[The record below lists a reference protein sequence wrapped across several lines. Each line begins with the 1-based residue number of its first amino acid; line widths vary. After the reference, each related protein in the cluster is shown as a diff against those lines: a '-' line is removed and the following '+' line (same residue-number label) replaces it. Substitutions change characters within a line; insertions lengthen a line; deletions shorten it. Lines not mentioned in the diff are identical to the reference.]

1 MTLVLAGFI
10 LAYIAWSAFNRDFE
24 LSDQWARRLAA
35 PAGLLGGVL
44 QGGTGASG
52 PVVATYVHS
61 LHLERAGFVLAVT
74 IPFEILGMVQVATL
88 AALGGYDRE
97 RLTAAAIATI
107 PALLAMRPA
116 MRLGKRL
123 PQETFRSI
131 VLVVLGL
138 AAVRLIWIAL

>member
-1 MTLVLAGFI
+1 
-10 LAYIAWSAFNRDFE
+10 
-24 LSDQWARRLAA
+24 
-35 PAGLLGGVL
+35 
-44 QGGTGASG
+44 
-52 PVVATYVHS
+52 
-61 LHLERAGFVLAVT
+61 
-74 IPFEILGMVQVATL
+74 MVQVATL